1 MRIIDVAC
9 AASFAIMST
18 LVLISVDPG
27 SISLQTQNLVADAR
41 AQRLIQDYTGSRGLP
56 YFAAS
61 RLEVICTSAQSYGN
75 QSARILV
82 SVDGKA
88 CAGQALPNTPGGR
101 YAETLDLDGRMVTI
115 EAWVR
120 EKA

>member
-27 SISLQTQNLVADAR
+27 PISLQTQNLVADAR
-41 AQRLIQDYTGSRGLP
+41 AQSLIQDYAGSRGLP
-56 YFAAS
+56 FFAAS
-61 RLEVICTSAQSYGN
+61 GLEAICASAQSYGN
-75 QSARILV
+75 LSARILV

-88 CAGQALPNTPGGR
+88 CPGPALPKTPGGR

-120 EKA
+120 ERA